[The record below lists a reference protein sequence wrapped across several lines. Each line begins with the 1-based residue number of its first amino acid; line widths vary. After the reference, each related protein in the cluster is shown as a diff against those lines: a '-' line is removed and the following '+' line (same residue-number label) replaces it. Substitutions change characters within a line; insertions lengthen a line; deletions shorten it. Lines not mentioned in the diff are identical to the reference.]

1 MSAVRKQQD
10 DCYNALFTSFIA
22 SYLLCGMSLLTL
34 TAISVDR
41 LLALTLGLRYRQVV
55 TVKKA
60 CACVIMF
67 WIVSIIF
74 SAMYAQNV
82 RITIWYSHIEIQ
94 VRGNIIQRVQ
104 SSNSSSAPL
113 NISQYRKG
121 VSSVIWLQVAVA
133 VCYLPHGIITALWT
147 YSGQSSAI
155 IVLRQFTIT
164 LVYFNSSLNPL
175 LYCWKISEMRQSE
188 TSNFRL
194 DMSTS
199 FLNLTGD
206 EQQKTLGQLI
216 CSAAVTNGTVPAQ
229 VVYLAVMNIILSI
242 IAILENT
249 LILLALHKESSL
261 HPPSKLLLRS
271 LATTD
276 LCVGLIAQPVYAS
289 YQISLAQG
297 HWSVCRF
304 KFDIS
309 FLAGYILCSVS
320 LWTISAISVDR
331 LLALSLGIRY
341 RQVVTLK
348 RANILVFTF

>member
-1 MSAVRKQQD
+1 MTIYQNITENAEEKTYERLFCSQEITAGIRGYLIFISAFNVLLAICSSLGNILILIALHKETTLHAPSKLFLRSLAITDLLVGVISEPLTITYWMSAVRKRQD

-82 RITIWYSHIEIQ
+82 RITIWYSHIVIPVSFFTSVSSYTKIFWELHRHERQ
-94 VRGNIIQRVQ
+94 VRGNIIQREQ

-155 IVLRQFTIT
+155 IVLRQLTLT
-164 LVYFNSSLNPL
+164 LVYFNSTLNPL
-175 LYCWKISEMRQSE
+175 LYCWKISEVRQ
-188 TSNFRL
+188 L
-194 DMSTS
+194 
-199 FLNLTGD
+199 
-206 EQQKTLGQLI
+206 
-216 CSAAVTNGTVPAQ
+216 V
-229 VVYLAVMNIILSI
+229 
-242 IAILENT
+242 
-249 LILLALHKESSL
+249 KE
-261 HPPSKLLLRS
+261 LLR
-271 LATTD
+271 
-276 LCVGLIAQPVYAS
+276 
-289 YQISLAQG
+289 
-297 HWSVCRF
+297 R
-304 KFDIS
+304 S
-309 FLAGYILCSVS
+309 FCC
-320 LWTISAISVDR
+320 
-331 LLALSLGIRY
+331 
-341 RQVVTLK
+341 
-348 RANILVFTF
+348 

>member
-1 MSAVRKQQD
+1 MTIYQNITENAEEKTYERLFCSQEITAGIRGYLIFISAFNVLLAICSSLGNILILIALHKETTLHAPSKLFLRSLATTDLLVGVISEPLTITYWMSAVRKRQD

-67 WIVSIIF
+67 WIVSITC

-82 RITIWYSHIEIQ
+82 RITIWYSHIVIPVSFFTSVSSYTKIFWELHRHERQ
-94 VRGNIIQRVQ
+94 VRGNIIQREQ

-155 IVLRQFTIT
+155 TVLRQLTLA
-164 LVYFNSSLNPL
+164 LVYFNSTLNPL
-175 LYCWKISEMRQSE
+175 LYCWKISEVRQ
-188 TSNFRL
+188 
-194 DMSTS
+194 
-199 FLNLTGD
+199 
-206 EQQKTLGQLI
+206 
-216 CSAAVTNGTVPAQ
+216 
-229 VVYLAVMNIILSI
+229 
-242 IAILENT
+242 
-249 LILLALHKESSL
+249 LLKE
-261 HPPSKLLLRS
+261 LLR
-271 LATTD
+271 
-276 LCVGLIAQPVYAS
+276 
-289 YQISLAQG
+289 
-297 HWSVCRF
+297 R
-304 KFDIS
+304 S
-309 FLAGYILCSVS
+309 FCC
-320 LWTISAISVDR
+320 
-331 LLALSLGIRY
+331 
-341 RQVVTLK
+341 
-348 RANILVFTF
+348 

>member
-1 MSAVRKQQD
+1 MTTYQNITENAEEKTYERLFCSQEITAGIRGYLIFLSAFNVLLAICSSLGNILILIALHKETTLHAPSKLFLRSLATTDLLVGVISEPLTITYWMSAVRKQQD

-82 RITIWYSHIEIQ
+82 RITIWYSHIVIPVSFFTSVSSYTKIFWELHRHERQ
-94 VRGNIIQRVQ
+94 VRGNIIQREQ
-104 SSNSSSAPL
+104 SSSSSSAPL
-113 NISQYRKG
+113 NITQYRKG

-147 YSGQSSAI
+147 NSGQSSAI

-175 LYCWKISEMRQSE
+175 LYCWKISEVRQS
-188 TSNFRL
+188 
-194 DMSTS
+194 
-199 FLNLTGD
+199 
-206 EQQKTLGQLI
+206 
-216 CSAAVTNGTVPAQ
+216 V
-229 VVYLAVMNIILSI
+229 
-242 IAILENT
+242 
-249 LILLALHKESSL
+249 KE
-261 HPPSKLLLRS
+261 LLRR
-271 LATTD
+271 T
-276 LCVGLIAQPVYAS
+276 LC
-289 YQISLAQG
+289 
-297 HWSVCRF
+297 C
-304 KFDIS
+304 
-309 FLAGYILCSVS
+309 
-320 LWTISAISVDR
+320 
-331 LLALSLGIRY
+331 
-341 RQVVTLK
+341 
-348 RANILVFTF
+348 

>member
-1 MSAVRKQQD
+1 MTIYQNITENAEEKTYERLFCSQEITAGIRGYLIFISAFNVLLAICSSLGNILILIALHKETTLHAPSKLFLRSLAITDLLVGVISEPLTITYWMSAVRKRQD

-82 RITIWYSHIEIQ
+82 RITIWYSHIVIPVSFFTSVSSYTKTFWELHRREIQ

-121 VSSVIWLQVAVA
+121 VSGVIWLQVAVA

-155 IVLRQFTIT
+155 IVLRQLTIT
-164 LVYFNSSLNPL
+164 LVYFNSTLNPL
-175 LYCWKISEMRQSE
+175 LYCWKISEVRQ
-188 TSNFRL
+188 L
-194 DMSTS
+194 
-199 FLNLTGD
+199 
-206 EQQKTLGQLI
+206 
-216 CSAAVTNGTVPAQ
+216 V
-229 VVYLAVMNIILSI
+229 
-242 IAILENT
+242 
-249 LILLALHKESSL
+249 KE
-261 HPPSKLLLRS
+261 LLR
-271 LATTD
+271 
-276 LCVGLIAQPVYAS
+276 
-289 YQISLAQG
+289 
-297 HWSVCRF
+297 R
-304 KFDIS
+304 S
-309 FLAGYILCSVS
+309 FCC
-320 LWTISAISVDR
+320 
-331 LLALSLGIRY
+331 
-341 RQVVTLK
+341 
-348 RANILVFTF
+348 

>member
-1 MSAVRKQQD
+1 MTIYQNITENAEEKTYERLFCSQEITAGIRGYLIFISAFNVLLAICSSLGNILILIALHKETTLHAPSKLFLRSLAITDLLVGVISEPLTITYWMSAVRKRQD

-82 RITIWYSHIEIQ
+82 RITIWYSHIVIPVSFFTSVSSYTKIFWELHRHERQ
-94 VRGNIIQRVQ
+94 VRGNIIQREQ

-155 IVLRQFTIT
+155 IVLRQLTLT
-164 LVYFNSSLNPL
+164 LVYFNSTLNPL
-175 LYCWKISEMRQSE
+175 LYCWKISEVRK
-188 TSNFRL
+188 L
-194 DMSTS
+194 
-199 FLNLTGD
+199 
-206 EQQKTLGQLI
+206 
-216 CSAAVTNGTVPAQ
+216 V
-229 VVYLAVMNIILSI
+229 
-242 IAILENT
+242 
-249 LILLALHKESSL
+249 KE
-261 HPPSKLLLRS
+261 LLR
-271 LATTD
+271 
-276 LCVGLIAQPVYAS
+276 
-289 YQISLAQG
+289 
-297 HWSVCRF
+297 R
-304 KFDIS
+304 S
-309 FLAGYILCSVS
+309 FCC
-320 LWTISAISVDR
+320 
-331 LLALSLGIRY
+331 
-341 RQVVTLK
+341 
-348 RANILVFTF
+348 

>member
-1 MSAVRKQQD
+1 MTIYQNITENAEEKTYERLFCSQEITAGIRGYLIFISAFNVLLAICSSLGNILILIALHKETTLHAPSKLFLRSLATTDLLVGVISEPLTITYWMSAVRKRQD

-67 WIVSIIF
+67 WIVSITC

-82 RITIWYSHIEIQ
+82 RITIWYSHIVIPVSFFTSVSSYTKIFWELHRHERQ
-94 VRGNIIQRVQ
+94 VRGNIIQREQ

-155 IVLRQFTIT
+155 IVLRQLTLT
-164 LVYFNSSLNPL
+164 LVYFNSILNPL
-175 LYCWKISEMRQSE
+175 LYCWKISEVRQ
-188 TSNFRL
+188 L
-194 DMSTS
+194 
-199 FLNLTGD
+199 
-206 EQQKTLGQLI
+206 
-216 CSAAVTNGTVPAQ
+216 V
-229 VVYLAVMNIILSI
+229 
-242 IAILENT
+242 
-249 LILLALHKESSL
+249 KE
-261 HPPSKLLLRS
+261 LLR
-271 LATTD
+271 
-276 LCVGLIAQPVYAS
+276 
-289 YQISLAQG
+289 
-297 HWSVCRF
+297 R
-304 KFDIS
+304 S
-309 FLAGYILCSVS
+309 FCC
-320 LWTISAISVDR
+320 
-331 LLALSLGIRY
+331 
-341 RQVVTLK
+341 
-348 RANILVFTF
+348 

>member
-1 MSAVRKQQD
+1 MTIYQNITENAEEKTYERLFCSQEITAGIRGYLIFISAFNVLLAICSSLGNILILIALHKETTLHAPSKLFLRSLAITDLLVGVISEPLTITYWMSAVRKRQD

-67 WIVSIIF
+67 WIVSITC

-82 RITIWYSHIEIQ
+82 RITIWYSHIVIPVSFFTSVSSYTKIFWELHRHERQ
-94 VRGNIIQRVQ
+94 VRGNIIQREQ

-113 NISQYRKG
+113 NISQFRKG

-164 LVYFNSSLNPL
+164 LVYFNSTLNPL
-175 LYCWKISEMRQSE
+175 LYCWKISEVRQ
-188 TSNFRL
+188 L
-194 DMSTS
+194 
-199 FLNLTGD
+199 
-206 EQQKTLGQLI
+206 
-216 CSAAVTNGTVPAQ
+216 V
-229 VVYLAVMNIILSI
+229 
-242 IAILENT
+242 
-249 LILLALHKESSL
+249 KE
-261 HPPSKLLLRS
+261 LLR
-271 LATTD
+271 
-276 LCVGLIAQPVYAS
+276 
-289 YQISLAQG
+289 
-297 HWSVCRF
+297 R
-304 KFDIS
+304 S
-309 FLAGYILCSVS
+309 FCC
-320 LWTISAISVDR
+320 
-331 LLALSLGIRY
+331 
-341 RQVVTLK
+341 
-348 RANILVFTF
+348 

>member
-1 MSAVRKQQD
+1 MTIYQNITENAEEKTYEQLFCSQEITAGIRGYLIFISAFNVLLAICSSLGNILILIALHKETTLHAPSKLFLRSLAITDLLVGVISEPLTITYWMSAVRKRQD

-82 RITIWYSHIEIQ
+82 RITIWYSHIVIPVSFFTSVSSYTKIFWELHRHERQ
-94 VRGNIIQRVQ
+94 VRGNIIQREQ

-155 IVLRQFTIT
+155 IVLRQLTLT
-164 LVYFNSSLNPL
+164 LVYFNSTLNPL
-175 LYCWKISEMRQSE
+175 LYCWKISEVRQ
-188 TSNFRL
+188 L
-194 DMSTS
+194 
-199 FLNLTGD
+199 
-206 EQQKTLGQLI
+206 
-216 CSAAVTNGTVPAQ
+216 V
-229 VVYLAVMNIILSI
+229 
-242 IAILENT
+242 
-249 LILLALHKESSL
+249 KE
-261 HPPSKLLLRS
+261 LLR
-271 LATTD
+271 
-276 LCVGLIAQPVYAS
+276 
-289 YQISLAQG
+289 
-297 HWSVCRF
+297 R
-304 KFDIS
+304 S
-309 FLAGYILCSVS
+309 FCC
-320 LWTISAISVDR
+320 
-331 LLALSLGIRY
+331 
-341 RQVVTLK
+341 
-348 RANILVFTF
+348 

>member
-1 MSAVRKQQD
+1 MTIYQNITENAEEKTYERLFCSQEITAGIRGYLIFISAFNVLLAICSSLGNILILIALHKETTLHAPSKLFLRSLAITDLLVGVISEPLTITYWMSAVRKRQD

-60 CACVIMF
+60 CAFVIMF

-82 RITIWYSHIEIQ
+82 RITIWYSHIVIPVSFFTSVSSYTKIFWELHRHERQ
-94 VRGNIIQRVQ
+94 VRGNIIQREQ

-155 IVLRQFTIT
+155 TVLRQLTLA
-164 LVYFNSSLNPL
+164 LVYFNSTLNPL
-175 LYCWKISEMRQSE
+175 LYCWKISEVRQ
-188 TSNFRL
+188 
-194 DMSTS
+194 
-199 FLNLTGD
+199 
-206 EQQKTLGQLI
+206 
-216 CSAAVTNGTVPAQ
+216 
-229 VVYLAVMNIILSI
+229 
-242 IAILENT
+242 
-249 LILLALHKESSL
+249 LLKE
-261 HPPSKLLLRS
+261 LLR
-271 LATTD
+271 
-276 LCVGLIAQPVYAS
+276 
-289 YQISLAQG
+289 
-297 HWSVCRF
+297 R
-304 KFDIS
+304 S
-309 FLAGYILCSVS
+309 FCC
-320 LWTISAISVDR
+320 
-331 LLALSLGIRY
+331 
-341 RQVVTLK
+341 
-348 RANILVFTF
+348 

>member
-1 MSAVRKQQD
+1 MSAVRKRQD

-60 CACVIMF
+60 CAFVIMF
-67 WIVSIIF
+67 WIVSITC

-82 RITIWYSHIEIQ
+82 RITIWYSHIVIPVSFFTSVSSYTKIFWELHRQEIQ

-155 IVLRQFTIT
+155 IVLRQLTLT
-164 LVYFNSSLNPL
+164 LVYFNSTLNPL
-175 LYCWKISEMRQSE
+175 LYCWKISEVRQ
-188 TSNFRL
+188 L
-194 DMSTS
+194 
-199 FLNLTGD
+199 
-206 EQQKTLGQLI
+206 
-216 CSAAVTNGTVPAQ
+216 V
-229 VVYLAVMNIILSI
+229 
-242 IAILENT
+242 
-249 LILLALHKESSL
+249 KE
-261 HPPSKLLLRS
+261 LLR
-271 LATTD
+271 
-276 LCVGLIAQPVYAS
+276 
-289 YQISLAQG
+289 
-297 HWSVCRF
+297 R
-304 KFDIS
+304 S
-309 FLAGYILCSVS
+309 FCC
-320 LWTISAISVDR
+320 
-331 LLALSLGIRY
+331 
-341 RQVVTLK
+341 
-348 RANILVFTF
+348 

>member
-1 MSAVRKQQD
+1 MTIYQNITENAEEKTYERLFCSQEITAGIRGYLIFISAFNVLLAICSSLGNILILIALHKETTLHAPSKLFLRSLAITDLLVGVISEPLTITYWMSAVRKQQD

-67 WIVSIIF
+67 WIVSITC

-82 RITIWYSHIEIQ
+82 RITIWYSHIVIPVSFFTSVSSYTKIFWELHRQERQ
-94 VRGNIIQRVQ
+94 VRGNIIQREQ

-155 IVLRQFTIT
+155 IVLRQLTIT
-164 LVYFNSSLNPL
+164 LVYFNSTLNPL
-175 LYCWKISEMRQSE
+175 LYCWKISEVRQ
-188 TSNFRL
+188 L
-194 DMSTS
+194 
-199 FLNLTGD
+199 
-206 EQQKTLGQLI
+206 
-216 CSAAVTNGTVPAQ
+216 V
-229 VVYLAVMNIILSI
+229 
-242 IAILENT
+242 
-249 LILLALHKESSL
+249 KE
-261 HPPSKLLLRS
+261 LLR
-271 LATTD
+271 
-276 LCVGLIAQPVYAS
+276 
-289 YQISLAQG
+289 
-297 HWSVCRF
+297 R
-304 KFDIS
+304 S
-309 FLAGYILCSVS
+309 FCC
-320 LWTISAISVDR
+320 
-331 LLALSLGIRY
+331 
-341 RQVVTLK
+341 
-348 RANILVFTF
+348 

>member
-1 MSAVRKQQD
+1 MTIYQNITENAEEKTYERLFCSQEITAGIRGYLIFISAFNVLLAICSSLGNILILIALHKETTLHAPSKLFLRSLAITDLLVGVISEPLTITYWMSAVRKRQD

-67 WIVSIIF
+67 WIVSITC

-82 RITIWYSHIEIQ
+82 RITIWYSHIVIPVSFFTSVSSYTKIFWELHHQEIQ
-94 VRGNIIQRVQ
+94 VRGNIIQREQ
-104 SSNSSSAPL
+104 SSNSSSAAL

-121 VSSVIWLQVAVA
+121 VSGVIWLQVAVA

-175 LYCWKISEMRQSE
+175 LYCWKISELRQS
-188 TSNFRL
+188 
-194 DMSTS
+194 
-199 FLNLTGD
+199 
-206 EQQKTLGQLI
+206 
-216 CSAAVTNGTVPAQ
+216 V
-229 VVYLAVMNIILSI
+229 
-242 IAILENT
+242 
-249 LILLALHKESSL
+249 KE
-261 HPPSKLLLRS
+261 LLRR
-271 LATTD
+271 T
-276 LCVGLIAQPVYAS
+276 LC
-289 YQISLAQG
+289 
-297 HWSVCRF
+297 C
-304 KFDIS
+304 
-309 FLAGYILCSVS
+309 
-320 LWTISAISVDR
+320 
-331 LLALSLGIRY
+331 
-341 RQVVTLK
+341 
-348 RANILVFTF
+348 

>member
-1 MSAVRKQQD
+1 MTIYQNITENMNAEEKTYERLFCSQEITAGIRSYLTFLSAFNVLLAICSSLGNILILIALHKETTLHAPSKLFLRSLATTDLLVGVISEPLTITCWMSAVRKRQN

-82 RITIWYSHIEIQ
+82 RITIWYSHIVIPVSFFTSVSSYTKIFWELHHQEIQ
-94 VRGNIIQRVQ
+94 VRGNIIQREQ
-104 SSNSSSAPL
+104 SSNSSSAAL

-121 VSSVIWLQVAVA
+121 VSGVIWLQVAVA

-147 YSGQSSAI
+147 YSEQSSAI

-175 LYCWKISEMRQSE
+175 LYCWKISEVRQS
-188 TSNFRL
+188 
-194 DMSTS
+194 
-199 FLNLTGD
+199 
-206 EQQKTLGQLI
+206 
-216 CSAAVTNGTVPAQ
+216 V
-229 VVYLAVMNIILSI
+229 
-242 IAILENT
+242 
-249 LILLALHKESSL
+249 KE
-261 HPPSKLLLRS
+261 LLRR
-271 LATTD
+271 T
-276 LCVGLIAQPVYAS
+276 LC
-289 YQISLAQG
+289 
-297 HWSVCRF
+297 C
-304 KFDIS
+304 
-309 FLAGYILCSVS
+309 
-320 LWTISAISVDR
+320 
-331 LLALSLGIRY
+331 
-341 RQVVTLK
+341 
-348 RANILVFTF
+348 